1 MTIEQA
7 QKDFD
12 GLIAQNGFVITGYT
26 RDTGISVYHRVWRNG
41 SKKLEV
47 RMILSGT
54 YTLVTVKKNGK
65 IAGDIIR
72 DYSSPKRAFN
82 AIRTSV
88 QNTGFDM

>member
-1 MTIEQA
+1 M
-7 QKDFD
+7 K
-12 GLIAQNGFVITGYT
+12 NGFIIKGYT
-26 RDTGISVYHRVWRNG
+26 SDTGIPIYHRVWRNG
-41 SKKLEV
+41 GKKLEV

-82 AIRTSV
+82 TIRTII